1 MNWYHRIFHRS
12 GQKEDVI
19 LLLNLRCTRFR
30 QLVRNYGKI
39 LDALADAAEKQAG
52 DYILDRQY
60 TVSLSEVVLDLT
72 EAIIFDLNILAGQR
86 YDSFYHLLDRFR
98 SEVRDTIAVEGGA
111 GGSTNSGTNETVKV
125 RTRTSPDGLNKL
137 TKAIAES
144 RVLYQRAG
152 RVACRGVAAGPV
164 FNLETEDS
172 PDAFTQGA
180 VMVASDIVPDD
191 ELIRLMRQASAI
203 LIDLGEPAG
212 DAATLAREFG
222 IPTIAGLGDASKRLE
237 TTGSEITVDAD
248 ENTVYQGRIEE
259 LLEYYETERLDQ
271 EEETEYRILR
281 RLRRLMFALTLEED
295 AETGAELGDCKTL
308 HDLVHLAHELAGD
321 AQFELIMNLRDFK
334 KTSARLATSSTIPFY
349 VMDVGGGLVQGDRGA
364 ATPDVM
370 EIRSIPMRMFV
381 QGMDQMFREGPRLSQ
396 PGNLRLSV
404 MATVTEEHA
413 NMIVEQAGDFDI
425 VDSMIGE
432 SRDSNHI
439 YCRFASTAR
448 GKENKAVRGAVACEI
463 LSRLDFAAAQ
473 TTRATA
479 AWLSGVPR
487 NDMEER
493 LTIIGRL
500 GAYLLETDAAGWD
513 GTSRDAYVNTFIAR
527 HA

>member
-1 MNWYHRIFHRS
+1 MNWFHRILHRS
-12 GQKEDVI
+12 SQREDAI

-39 LDALADAAEKQAG
+39 LDALADAADKQGG

-72 EAIIFDLNILAGQR
+72 EAIIFDLNILAGDR

-98 SEVRDTIAVEGGA
+98 SEVRDTIAMENGVDGPP
-111 GGSTNSGTNETVKV
+111 SSGMREAAKV
-125 RTRTSPDGLNKL
+125 RTPTSTEALNKL
-137 TKAIAES
+137 AKAIAES
-144 RVLYQRAG
+144 RVLYERVG

-172 PDAFTQGA
+172 ADAFTEGA

-191 ELIRLMRQASAI
+191 EFIRLMRQASAI

-222 IPTIAGLGDASKRLE
+222 IPTIVGLADASKRLE
-237 TTGSEITVDAD
+237 TGSEVTVDAD
-248 ENTVYQGRIEE
+248 ENTVYQGWIQE
-259 LLEYYETERLDQ
+259 LLEYYKTERLDQ

-281 RLRRLMFALTLEED
+281 RLRRLMFALTLEKD
-295 AETGAELGDCKTL
+295 AETGAELGDCRTL
-308 HDLVHLAHELAGD
+308 HDLVHVAHELAGD
-321 AQFELIMNLRDFK
+321 AQFELITNLRDFK
-334 KTSARLATSSTIPFY
+334 KTSTNLVTISNIPFY
-349 VMDVGGGLVQGDRGA
+349 VIDVGGGLAQSDRGA
-364 ATPDVM
+364 ASPDVT
-370 EIRSIPMRMFV
+370 EISSLPMRMFV
-381 QGMDQMFREGPRLSQ
+381 HGMDQIFREGPQMPQ
-396 PGNLRLSV
+396 PGVLPLSV

-413 NMIVEQAGDFDI
+413 NMIVQQPGGFDM

-439 YCRFASTAR
+439 YCRFASTTQ
-448 GKENKAVRGAVACEI
+448 GNEDKAVRGAVACEI

-487 NDMEER
+487 SDMEER

-500 GAYLLETDAAGWD
+500 GAYLLEADATGWD
-513 GTSRDAYVNTFIAR
+513 GTSRDAYVNTFITR
-527 HA
+527 HV